1 MFLYSNGQM
10 LVDTYEKK
18 TVYFGVW
25 NPLVIQS
32 CDCLENLLRIEA
44 THGEI
49 KKINEKHYWKPL
61 PIGEDK
67 LIIFCDTIVMD
78 TVNIQKRYI
87 ELGDLE
93 YQYWPVDRDGVVS
106 FDISSFRELRIRL
119 NSKYNHLIID
129 NSLWIKSYDIIVFET
144 NRPIDTIAYVYNDKA
159 GSASFLKQIRGLKDG
174 YYIEVKNL
182 VLYANFKGNGNPVFF
197 SVPNETLALRRRVR
211 QSK

>member
-1 MFLYSNGQM
+1 MKQKIAILITINCMFLYSNGQM

-78 TVNIQKRYI
+78 TVNIQK
-87 ELGDLE
+87 
-93 YQYWPVDRDGVVS
+93 
-106 FDISSFRELRIRL
+106 DIL
-119 NSKYNHLIID
+119 N
-129 NSLWIKSYDIIVFET
+129 
-144 NRPIDTIAYVYNDKA
+144 
-159 GSASFLKQIRGLKDG
+159 
-174 YYIEVKNL
+174 
-182 VLYANFKGNGNPVFF
+182 
-197 SVPNETLALRRRVR
+197 
-211 QSK
+211 